1 MLTDPSAP
9 TNAMARC
16 KGGYVPSEFQLGW
29 CKPTRPQKKKS
40 GFSLTPHVHRDFWA
54 RSACLL
60 LWPLAIERGVQRNF
74 QFQVRVINFPKTVH
88 SGVPKDVLLN
98 TPATRKGPLLPKW
111 NNHQAHPKVGTGSI
125 QLGIQPV
132 LWDSYLADIILA
144 YTPGLN
150 VFIFS
155 KIKTKTFSCCS
166 ILDFGR
172 RLRTCENSFITKAYS
187 HRKKQTNTPPQKKS
201 LVNILEY
208 FYGLFLQKR
217 KKSYYNGNILIIDT
231 LKSMSL

>member
-1 MLTDPSAP
+1 MQRRICAQRVPAGMVQANPALEEEKWFFL
-9 TNAMARC
+9 NASR
-16 KGGYVPSEFQLGW
+16 SQRFLG
-29 CKPTRPQKKKS
+29 QK
-40 GFSLTPHVHRDFWA
+40 
-54 RSACLL
+54 CLPL

-98 TPATRKGPLLPKW
+98 TPATHKGPLLPKW

-187 HRKKQTNTPPQKKS
+187 HRKKQTNPPPPQKNPLLTFWSISMAFFFRKEKNPITMVTFS
-201 LVNILEY
+201 L
-208 FYGLFLQKR
+208 
-217 KKSYYNGNILIIDT
+217 
-231 LKSMSL
+231 